1 LRSLRWPVGA
11 PNAGRQAV
19 IKSSSRRSVPHIAVP
34 FTTRRAVAQAVYL
47 CVITFE
53 SEDVVGI
60 GWSELPRSP
69 VGMSRQELAKVL
81 QATYPNASP
90 NTIANNAGQIW
101 NFVNTIALVAATPR
115 ATPHSCAERR
125 LGFGQSHGI
134 RDGGLRRVRL
144 AGRQSQQRS
153 AATAPTGTD
162 LSRPS

>member
-1 LRSLRWPVGA
+1 M
-11 PNAGRQAV
+11 
-19 IKSSSRRSVPHIAVP
+19 
-34 FTTRRAVAQAVYL
+34 
-47 CVITFE
+47 
-53 SEDVVGI
+53 GI